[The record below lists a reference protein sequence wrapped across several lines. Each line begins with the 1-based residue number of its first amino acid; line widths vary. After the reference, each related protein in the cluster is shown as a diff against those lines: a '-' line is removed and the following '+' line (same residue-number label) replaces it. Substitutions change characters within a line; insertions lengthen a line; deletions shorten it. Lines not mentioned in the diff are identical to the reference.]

1 MQSKKNIK
9 WLEVNVWHKKAA
21 EIKDFPTQQ
30 LRFQQAQGS
39 IRLAEQRMQLWM
51 DLQWSPHISTKCGF
65 FTTPGCDR
73 CISKQQKDM
82 DWDWNTSCSCSHDR

>member
-51 DLQWSPHISTKCGF
+51 DLQWSPHILTKCGF